1 MIRIGLFAV
10 LLFARSSLAF
20 GDGLPDAIFRVE
32 STTLNLTVMD
42 QHDVLR
48 EPTECFLIFHDSLM
62 ILLFRHSNPEF
73 TEAEGVVWKITEFD
87 KVESKAV
94 AKVQRFDS
102 RAKHQMQMNWD
113 AETRVRAELTDD
125 FREVDGKRETV
136 KFRLE
141 TVDQKTAKRVVA
153 EILGYP
159 KLRLPSEARDKLL
172 SWIKG
177 QSGEPS
183 DAPKSPVG
191 R

>member
-1 MIRIGLFAV
+1 MIRIALIAV
-10 LLFARSSLAF
+10 LLFARNSIVF

-42 QHDVLR
+42 QHEVLH
-48 EPTECFLIFHDSLM
+48 EPTQCFLIFHDSTM
-62 ILLFRHSNPEF
+62 ILLFRHLNPEF
-73 TEAEGVVWKITEFD
+73 TEAEGAVWKITEFD
-87 KVESKAV
+87 MMESKAV
-94 AKVQRFDS
+94 AKVQRYES

-113 AETRVRAELTDD
+113 TETRVRVELTDD

-141 TVDQKTAKRVVA
+141 TVEQKTAKGVVA
-153 EILGYP
+153 EILVYP
-159 KLRLPSEARDKLL
+159 KLRLRAETRDSLL
-172 SWIKG
+172 SWIRG